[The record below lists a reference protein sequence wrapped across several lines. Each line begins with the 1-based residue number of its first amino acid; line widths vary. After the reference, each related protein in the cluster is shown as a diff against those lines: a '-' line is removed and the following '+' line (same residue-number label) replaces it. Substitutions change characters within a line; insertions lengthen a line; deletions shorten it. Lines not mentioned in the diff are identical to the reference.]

1 METKKQEQV
10 KEDVYVTQ
18 LENIRQHLNSGKP
31 ITALDALNLYGC
43 FRLSAHIFT
52 LRNEGMNIVTERI
65 VRNGKWF
72 AQYSLA

>member
-1 METKKQEQV
+1 MGKTNEEIYT
-10 KEDVYVTQ
+10 TQ
-18 LENIRQHLNSGKP
+18 LANIRKHLQEVRS

-52 LRNEGMNIVTERI
+52 LRNEGMNIITERI

-72 AQYSLA
+72 ALYRLEQ